1 MHSDLNMNRA
11 TLILAGIVTIA
22 ALTTGCHH
30 EPAPPEA
37 SPALPTL
44 EVATQAVVTSTQ
56 SATESVVGTVR
67 PRLQVTVEAKLSGR
81 IEELPFEV
89 GQVVKQG
96 DLLVAL
102 AVREVQARL
111 DQATTRL
118 EQATRDL
125 QRYRQLLQQGAV
137 TQAEFDNMES
147 QQRIAES
154 GLMEAQTMMSYAKV
168 VSPFDGVVT
177 RKHAERG
184 DLASP
189 GRPILTIEDAS
200 QYRLETDVPE
210 GLASRLTLG
219 TELEVSIPSL
229 DLNTRGKVAEVAPSA
244 DPGSRTFRVK
254 LDLPAAKGLLS
265 GQFGRA
271 QIPLAG
277 GRSLQIPASAISRRG
292 QLEMVFVVTN
302 STARMRVVKTGRAEG
317 DRVEVLSGLT
327 AGETVAASNVDALR
341 DGQPVKPVGR

>member
-1 MHSDLNMNRA
+1 MHSPLNMNRA
-11 TLILAGIVTIA
+11 TTILAVIVT
-22 ALTTGCHH
+22 ALPWTTGCHH
-30 EPAPPEA
+30 EPAPPDA
-37 SPALPTL
+37 GPSLPTV

-56 SATESVVGTVR
+56 NATESVVGTVR

-89 GQVVKQG
+89 GQTIKKD

-102 AVREVQARL
+102 GVREVQARL
-111 DQATTRL
+111 GQATTRK
-118 EQATRDL
+118 EQADRDL
-125 QRYRQLLQQGAV
+125 QRYRLLLQQGAV
-137 TQAEFDNMES
+137 TQAEFDDMDS
-147 QQRIAES
+147 RQRIAES
-154 GLMEAQTMMSYAKV
+154 ALMEAQTMMSYAKV

-210 GLASRLTLG
+210 ALASRLALG

-229 DLNTRGKVAEVAPSA
+229 ELTTRGKVAEVAPSA

-271 QIPLAG
+271 QIPLTDG
-277 GRSLQIPASAISRRG
+277 SSLQIAATAISRRG

-302 STARMRVVKTGRAEG
+302 NTARMRIVKTGRTQG

-341 DGQPVKPVGR
+341 DGQPVNPVGH